1 MLHRLACLLLI
12 LAAAPLL
19 AQADPGAVEGT
30 NWRVEVRPAKEGAE
44 VYAVSK
50 ADPSRAAKL
59 CETVAVATTKVSLSP
74 TEDTLLVESGSPSLG
89 TSLRVFGLTEGTEFL
104 EKTQWN
110 VNHAVEKAR
119 GRKRKGEPAPAR
131 ADLHF
136 VGWSADGF
144 AALLRWGPESEGWF
158 VVADFQKNKLGSNL
172 DRVNR
177 RRDTKE

>member
-1 MLHRLACLLLI
+1 MLHRLARLLLA
-12 LAAAPLL
+12 LAAVPLF
-19 AQADPGAVEGT
+19 AQVESPAAEGA
-30 NWRVEVRPAKEGAE
+30 NWRVEVRPAKDGAE
-44 VYAVSK
+44 VYAVPK

-59 CETVAVATTKVSLSP
+59 CDTVAVPTTRVFLSP

-104 EKTQWN
+104 EETRWN
-110 VNHAVEKAR
+110 VNHAVERAR
-119 GRKRKGEPAPAR
+119 GRKRRGEPAPTR

-136 VGWSADGF
+136 VAWSADGF
-144 AALLRWGPESEGWF
+144 AALLRWGPEGEGWF

-177 RRDTKE
+177 PRDTKE